1 MLVFVRLLSACLT
14 VDRDHF
20 FESISV
26 MTNVFIFRKIL
37 EFCSVILFVERK
49 VWLGVIHVRKDSV
62 DSFDKNRT
70 CMLSHTNTTCFVI
83 VFINIT
89 GCYVYFAVY

>member
-49 VWLGVIHVRKDSV
+49 VWLCLIHV
-62 DSFDKNRT
+62 
-70 CMLSHTNTTCFVI
+70 
-83 VFINIT
+83 FILI
-89 GCYVYFAVY
+89 